1 MTKTNREFVDK
12 RLRELSERRKTL
24 ESRLEELDSLA
35 SSKGDVQAIATEA
48 MEFLAG
54 LEFTLREG
62 VPQEK
67 LSTLRRCIERIHITN
82 VDDAT
87 AVEARLLEVPA
98 GNLAANRVIEWP
110 VNPDVVRGAK
120 LAL

>member
-1 MTKTNREFVDK
+1 MVD
-12 RLRELSERRKTL
+12 S
-24 ESRLEELDSLA
+24 EELDSLA
-35 SSKGDVQAIATEA
+35 NSKGDVQAIATEA

-87 AVEARLLEVPA
+87 GVEARLLEVPA
-98 GNLAANRVIEWP
+98 GNLVVSRMVKWP
-110 VNPDVVRGAK
+110 VKYD
-120 LAL
+120 LQS